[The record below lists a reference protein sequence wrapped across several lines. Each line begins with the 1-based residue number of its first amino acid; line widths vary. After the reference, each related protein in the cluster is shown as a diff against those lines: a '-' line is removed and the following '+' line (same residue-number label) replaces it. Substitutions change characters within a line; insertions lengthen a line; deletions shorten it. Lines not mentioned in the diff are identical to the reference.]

1 MKQENEVKGIY
12 VEKEEIKNYLFLQ
25 MYDTFYVK
33 FQRIYKR
40 TVRNNKFS
48 KVTVYK
54 TNTYEINPIS
64 IYYSK
69 PVNEKDNTIYN
80 HFKEMTIFRYIL
92 NIYRL

>member
-1 MKQENEVKGIY
+1 
-12 VEKEEIKNYLFLQ
+12 

-69 PVNEKDNTIYN
+69 PVET
-80 HFKEMTIFRYIL
+80 
-92 NIYRL
+92 